1 MKDMLETLKQAK
13 QNKIFTNQKE
23 FKDVLT
29 QIQLADIELRLDWDD
44 GAGEEWARFSN
55 LTDGIVCMVNARLGL
70 AFIKKKY
77 RFQNIE
83 HILKNFEIVFIE
95 NYSSN
100 DWSIDVNKLKTEISE
115 IYWHASEDAVNTK
128 CFSLDDFYFATV

>member
-1 MKDMLETLKQAK
+1 MLETLRKAK
-13 QNKIFTNQKE
+13 QKKIFTNQKE
-23 FKDVLT
+23 FKDVLA
-29 QIQLADIELRLDWDD
+29 QIQSADMELRLDWDD
-44 GAGEEWARFSN
+44 GAGEEWARFGN
-55 LTDGIVCMVNARLGL
+55 LTDGIVCMINTGLGL

-95 NYSSN
+95 NYSLN
-100 DWSIDVNKLKTEISE
+100 DWSIDVKKLKMEIPE
-115 IYWHASEDAVNTK
+115 IDWHASEDAVNTK